1 MLSFRYSYQEEA
13 SREAQTSKYF
23 NVVDGRETIGIIM
36 FFIIPP
42 GVRSF
47 LRGDVLLWRRREVCV
62 LTSVRG
68 HLRSLEQPFSHPR
81 DGERIRFT
89 PTLYILDHIAM
100 DKKS

>member
-1 MLSFRYSYQEEA
+1 
-13 SREAQTSKYF
+13 
-23 NVVDGRETIGIIM
+23 M

-89 PTLYILDHIAM
+89 LTLYILDHIAM
-100 DKKS
+100 DKKSQKEICFTF

>member
-23 NVVDGRETIGIIM
+23 NVVDGRETIGITRFLIV
-36 FFIIPP
+36 PP
-42 GVRSF
+42 EVRSF
-47 LRGDVLLWRRREVCV
+47 LRGDVSLWGRREVCV

-81 DGERIRFT
+81 DGVRIRST
-89 PTLYILDHIAM
+89 PTLYILDRIAIN
-100 DKKS
+100 K